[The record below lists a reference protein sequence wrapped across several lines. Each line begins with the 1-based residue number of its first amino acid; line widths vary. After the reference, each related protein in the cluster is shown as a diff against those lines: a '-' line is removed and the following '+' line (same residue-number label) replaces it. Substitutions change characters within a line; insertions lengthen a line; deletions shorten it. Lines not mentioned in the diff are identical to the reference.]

1 MTLLHNKR
9 RRQCESGCYLRCV
22 RPMRSGW
29 AAIGPRRRRT
39 QRQGS
44 YGDQTGAAQGPA
56 GSGSACSGGTLQLG
70 AVPSMWRVR
79 RQGCT
84 QQPLS
89 IFLHQFTHLSI
100 SRSIFHTIMN
110 TVSTVFWVPSA
121 NSSTVRSDARSR
133 NWRQIA
139 AGAASY
145 IASGISQKSGWFA
158 ACGIH
163 PSASRPNRHRM
174 PVFVPRTR
182 PLGAGPLCKPCA
194 DHIHPKIYPR
204 ACAASCPTVISEP
217 GPVPALDLT
226 SSQKAAMLVAR
237 AALGIGL
244 GIIARA
250 LFWNYS
256 GPLDCLLVPIRS
268 HKQQRGMA
276 PEPYPV
282 GFDAGAIEPK
292 SIFENTHG

>member
-22 RPMRSGW
+22 RPMRSGGLRLGHGGEEHNGRVPT
-29 AAIGPRRRRT
+29 AT
-39 QRQGS
+39 K
-44 YGDQTGAAQGPA
+44 AQGPA

-100 SRSIFHTIMN
+100 SRTIFHTIMN

-145 IASGISQKSGWFA
+145 IASGISQKSGWFVA
-158 ACGIH
+158 WGIH
-163 PSASRPNRHRM
+163 PSATRPNRHRM

-182 PLGAGPLCKPCA
+182 PLGAGPLCSLA
-194 DHIHPKIYPR
+194 
-204 ACAASCPTVISEP
+204 PTISIQKSIQGRVLLPSPSVISEP

-256 GPLDCLLVPIRS
+256 GALNCLLVPIRS
-268 HKQQRGMA
+268 HKQQ
-276 PEPYPV
+276 
-282 GFDAGAIEPK
+282 
-292 SIFENTHG
+292 